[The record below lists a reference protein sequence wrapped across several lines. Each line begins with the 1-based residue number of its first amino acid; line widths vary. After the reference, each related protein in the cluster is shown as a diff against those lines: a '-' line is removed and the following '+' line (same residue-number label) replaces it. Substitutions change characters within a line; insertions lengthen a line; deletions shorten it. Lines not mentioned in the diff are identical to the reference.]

1 MTPTHVDEIY
11 RTSDLCLA
19 NTLSLLFP
27 ILSLEKEGRRVFF
40 CFQNSSELSQVIN
53 EFWAGNLSF
62 EPQRFFQQLKLM
74 KAHIYGN
81 TK

>member
-1 MTPTHVDEIY
+1 MTTQHVDETF

-27 ILSLEKEGRRVFF
+27 ILSLKKDDRRVFF
-40 CFQNSSELSQVIN
+40 CFKNSPELLQIIDD
-53 EFWAGNLSF
+53 FWGGNLLF
-62 EPQRFFQQLKLM
+62 EPQRFFQQLKIM

>member
-1 MTPTHVDEIY
+1 MTTQNADEIY

-27 ILSLEKEGRRVFF
+27 ILSLEKEDRRVFF
-40 CFQNSSELSQVIN
+40 CFQSTPELLRVIN
-53 EFWAGNLSF
+53 DFWEGKLRF

-81 TK
+81 IK